1 MPKVFE
7 FPSLFPCSPVLPTF
21 YFFSDSISIICHDL
35 HDLYVFVN
43 FFLSVQYCKY
53 FFYPRHV
60 ASALFFMTKG

>member
-7 FPSLFPCSPVLPTF
+7 FPSLFPCIAHVLL
-21 YFFSDSISIICHDL
+21 FSDSISIICHDL

-53 FFYPRHV
+53 FFYSRHV
-60 ASALFFMTKG
+60 VSALLFMTNR